1 MGALNKFKKKRV
13 VEGLS
18 FSVSYASKLLVQ
30 AQSIGTKATRRC
42 RELDAIADESLA
54 RNKTIFEALWEAQL
68 DAAAKRADVT
78 AANASHIKGHLRTN
92 AIRNADAADARVV
105 SLTQQATLQSEETS
119 TKRWDAARACQN
131 ASDQADLLDSASLRL
146 EEAQASLKDAK
157 EIDLPNTLYEALK
170 EACEQAKKEES
181 EAMVSAKATELYI
194 FNLTAEVNGTASA
207 LNMSRTNISNL
218 SLTLSLAEKEAE
230 LISDPDDKATM
241 MEKAA
246 GIAQQLESKTS
257 ILDLY
262 RAKLSEQKVSLED
275 AKKRLKGLNVSLV
288 ALGKKTVALCG
299 KLEPLQRV
307 KERKEAEK
315 AYRKNLKAI
324 ANAKAIAADKAAADK
339 EAKSVCAQFNAT
351 ARALF
356 EVKITLK
363 EAMKNATR
371 ADANAKDLQ
380 EKLYRMENTSDKVLI
395 QEAAFESNK
404 AQALSESS
412 VAFVA
417 NLTETKMSLEAD
429 VPILEEKCKE
439 ATMESKDL
447 AEALIKAKRA
457 AGYVKPSDDFLQ
469 TAKASL
475 AKKEKDLNASASRSN
490 AICSEYA
497 LLENTVKP
505 LQKAVTVSEQVQ
517 EAALISEERID
528 RSDEEGVVRAVET
541 ILQANESLALARDRL
556 ANESKWLSEYA
567 RRCAVAQKDMKIS
580 CKEYDIAFGLV
591 RSLQKKA
598 HEEKDVLARALNEAY
613 KALSSATEDVK
624 VAVENENAANNSLAV
639 AQQDL
644 DDASAAAKSSINQV
658 NAQAD
663 VNLAKLALERA
674 QMKQQEAMEAREK
687 ASAKMTSVNET
698 AESFQKTF
706 DESAKPEPLYKKA
719 EKEAKKLK
727 VKMDK
732 YNSSC
737 TNALGAFAAAKQQY
751 KQALREKNP
760 DPKEGP
766 QPKPK
771 TEAEQKFQMFQLLR
785 LEQNASKWENVSV
798 TECSAF
804 QAIKKAYDEVA
815 DKAGFMREAEGM
827 SPWDIMQLKYSK
839 MREKIEKEAAEAKA
853 VAKENLFHAQ
863 KAYDAAAAALEYT
876 EVQQENAKIAV
887 KASGDWLAS
896 ESKSIH
902 KDYAH
907 IATSQERLEAN
918 KDWLKVISGN
928 TAKLRRIVEGRF
940 RTLDDFKTQMNDLN
954 EVLNADRA
962 FINDAMSQA
971 KAKVEKATAIVKE
984 MLEKK
989 QEHEQR
995 VQTAT
1000 NEHDASLEA
1009 LENLKAS
1016 SISCTSKSLV
1026 LQADCRRALQALS
1039 ASINSQE
1046 HDESG
1051 QFTTDVAA
1059 AELNA
1064 SNAALKVCEAN
1075 VTNLDAQNNH
1085 LTILIEGLNKNLS
1098 ASKKKRDVLKSE
1110 STRLKGG
1117 VRTLHA
1123 RVLEFLK
1130 DQCKATFFDNAN
1142 FTGEIHEFTTQLA
1155 NPSEFMSVLDSQTNP
1170 GLSAQSVRV
1179 TPGCASMAYPDIL
1192 LSRKHGVVKLLYG
1205 DIPDLVLQ
1213 TPVKSLT
1220 VFSNN
1225 ITVSKVT
1232 GRLL

>member
-54 RNKTIFEALWEAQL
+54 KNKTIFEALWEAQL

-78 AANASHIKGHLRTN
+78 AANASHIKGRLRTN

-105 SLTQQATLQSEETS
+105 SLTKQATLQSEETS

-131 ASDQADLLDSASLRL
+131 ASDQVDLLDSASLRL
-146 EEAQASLKDAK
+146 EEAQASLKETK
-157 EIDLPNTLYEALK
+157 ETDLPNNMYEALK

-181 EAMVSAKATELYI
+181 EAKVSAKATELYI
-194 FNLTAEVNGTASA
+194 LNATAEVNGTAYT
-207 LNMSRTNISNL
+207 LNRSRANVSNL

-230 LISDPDDKATM
+230 LISDPDDKATL

-275 AKKRLKGLNVSLV
+275 AKKRLSGLNVSLV
-288 ALGKKTVALCG
+288 ALGKKTAAVCG
-299 KLEPLQRV
+299 RLEPLQRV
-307 KERKEAEK
+307 KERQEAEK

-371 ADANAKDLQ
+371 ADANAKDSQ

-457 AGYVKPSDDFLQ
+457 AGYKKPRDDFLIS
-469 TAKASL
+469 AKASL
-475 AKKEKDLNASASRSN
+475 AKKEKDLNVGVSRANS
-490 AICSEYA
+490 ICSEYA
-497 LLENTVKP
+497 LLETSVKS
-505 LQKAVTVSEQVQ
+505 LQKAVNVSEQVL
-517 EAALISEERID
+517 EAALISEERMD
-528 RSDEEGVVRAVET
+528 RSDEEGVDRAVET
-541 ILQANESLALARDRL
+541 IRQANESLALSHERL
-556 ANESKWLSEYA
+556 VNESKWLVEYS
-567 RRCAVAQKDMKIS
+567 RRCTVAQKDMKDS
-580 CKEYDIAFGLV
+580 YKEYDMAFGLV
-591 RSLQKKA
+591 KSLRKA
-598 HEEKDVLARALNEAY
+598 TQEEQDVLTRTLNAAY
-613 KALSSATEDVK
+613 KALSTAKEDVK
-624 VAVENENAANNSLAV
+624 VAVENENAANNSVAV

-644 DDASAAAKSSINQV
+644 DDAMAASKSSINQV

-663 VNLAKLALERA
+663 VTLAKLALEKA
-674 QMKQQEAMEAREK
+674 QQKQQEAVEARDK
-687 ASAKMTSVNET
+687 ASAKMQRMNDT
-698 AESFQKTF
+698 AEDFQTTF
-706 DESAKPEPLYKKA
+706 DQSAKPEPAYKKA
-719 EKEAKKLK
+719 EKEAKKFK

-732 YNSSC
+732 YNISC
-737 TNALGAFAAAKQQY
+737 MNALDAFAAAKNQY
-751 KQALREKNP
+751 RHALDEQNP
-760 DPKEGP
+760 DPRKGP

-771 TEAEQKFQMFQLLR
+771 TEAEQNFQMFQLLR
-785 LEQNASKWENVSV
+785 LERNVSKWENVSL
-798 TECSAF
+798 TECNAF
-804 QAIKKAYDEVA
+804 QAMKKAHDEA
-815 DKAGFMREAEGM
+815 AGKAGSLREAEGM
-827 SPWDIMQLKYSK
+827 SPWDIIEMKYSK
-839 MREKIEKEAAEAKA
+839 MRQKLEKEAREEKR
-853 VAKENLFHAQ
+853 VKEENLMQAQ

-876 EVQQENAKIAV
+876 EVQQEAAKTAV
-887 KASGDWLAS
+887 HASGDWLAT

-907 IATSQERLEAN
+907 LATAQERLEAN
-918 KDWLKVISGN
+918 KDWMHVIDGN
-928 TAKLRRIVEGRF
+928 TATLRRIVGSRV
-940 RTLDDFKTQMNDLN
+940 RTLEDFKKQLN
-954 EVLNADRA
+954 ELHLVLNDDSL
-962 FINDAMSQA
+962 FINDAMSHA
-971 KAKVEKATAIVKE
+971 KAKVEKANAIVKE
-984 MLEKK
+984 VLEKK
-989 QEHEQR
+989 QEFEQR

-1000 NEHDASLEA
+1000 NEHDASLDA

-1016 SISCTSKSLV
+1016 SVSCASKSLV
-1026 LQADCRRALQALS
+1026 LQADCRKALQAF
-1039 ASINSQE
+1039 AAQMKSQE
-1046 HDESG
+1046 HYESG
-1051 QFTTDVAA
+1051 LFTTDVAA

-1064 SNAALKVCEAN
+1064 SRAALNVCEAN
-1075 VTNLDAQNNH
+1075 VTNLDAQ
-1085 LTILIEGLNKNLS
+1085 
-1098 ASKKKRDVLKSE
+1098 A
-1110 STRLKGG
+1110 
-1117 VRTLHA
+1117 
-1123 RVLEFLK
+1123 
-1130 DQCKATFFDNAN
+1130 CK
-1142 FTGEIHEFTTQLA
+1142 
-1155 NPSEFMSVLDSQTNP
+1155 
-1170 GLSAQSVRV
+1170 
-1179 TPGCASMAYPDIL
+1179 
-1192 LSRKHGVVKLLYG
+1192 
-1205 DIPDLVLQ
+1205 
-1213 TPVKSLT
+1213 
-1220 VFSNN
+1220 
-1225 ITVSKVT
+1225 
-1232 GRLL
+1232 